1 MQLVE
6 RLNVTANIDPHM
18 SLKGSPSIP
27 ASASGN

>member
-6 RLNVTANIDPHM
+6 RLNVTATIDPYM
-18 SLKGSPSIP
+18 GLKGSPSIP